1 MIEKLPEIRI
11 RTRISQEELEKKVGK
26 IITDK
31 DVTFVATNKCKV
43 LKPNGELLFIYIPK
57 AIPEYNIIQS
67 TLISAVASVAL
78 PSRILFTPSVTLPY
92 PIAI

>member
-43 LKPNGELLFIYIPK
+43 LKPNGELLFIYI
-57 AIPEYNIIQS
+57 NNS
-67 TLISAVASVAL
+67 TNDNDSYSHGEAG
-78 PSRILFTPSVTLPY
+78 IL
-92 PIAI
+92 